1 MEDKARGKIIHER
14 QPFGVVRDHYMH
26 KGDAGMVPHRNATG
40 STNEVENR
48 GISVQISDAD
58 KNPGAYAQACRHR
71 DNPFAFVGMPEK
83 RAHGNSRDARM
94 HISEEVS

>member
-14 QPFGVVRDHYMH
+14 QPFGVVHDHYMH
-26 KGDAGMVPHRNATG
+26 QGDAGMGSRRNALG
-40 STNEVENR
+40 GINEVENR
-48 GISVQISDAD
+48 GISVAISNAD
-58 KNPGAYAQACRHR
+58 KNPSAYAKACAHR

-83 RAHGNSRDARM
+83 RAHGNSMDPRM